1 MCVCLCVWLASQ
13 NLERYGYLRSLR
25 VTNSEDIVPAIP
37 NISMSKIQPMKHGGI
52 NLRLYSNKKFRL
64 EHSSKSG
71 FRTALRNSL
80 FKPIWNADEW
90 HSLDL
95 YQARFETL
103 AEELKTK
110 KLDDFYQDQQVVCQ
124 KFLDGKIE

>member
-1 MCVCLCVWLASQ
+1 
-13 NLERYGYLRSLR
+13 
-25 VTNSEDIVPAIP
+25 VPAIP

-103 AEELKTK
+103 AAELKTK
-110 KLDDFYQDQQVVCQ
+110 HLDEFYHDPQVVRQ
-124 KFLDGKIE
+124 KFLDGTIG